1 MKRYENAQY
10 ISALD
15 RQVELF
21 ALVTLAGLAHI
32 ASMFKTGVDWDAV
45 FLALA
50 VVLFLVPVLTF
61 AGGTVHLKVQAKKKT
76 KGQEAT
82 ARQRGLSVFGPDKK
96 TTTAGFSRRTS
107 RISVVQHHGRHADE
121 DEDEETGAMV
131 DRDASID
138 RPSKE
143 NAVGTPIM
151 VELHELGLV
160 QTID

>member
-50 VVLFLVPVLTF
+50 VVLFMVPVLTF

-76 KGQEAT
+76 KGQKAT

-107 RISVVQHHGRHADE
+107 RISVVQHNDRHA

-131 DRDASID
+131 DRDASKD

-160 QTID
+160 RSID